1 MPRKRRRAPI
11 ISIGG
16 DLRRLDTALAD
27 LVSEIARG
35 NLRGIVINL
44 LPKGRRRPLDSMV
57 YGKVRVAD
65 LALVGAVLSSRA
77 VALEAERAQQHGA
90 SRSDE

>member
-1 MPRKRRRAPI
+1 MARKRLAPI

-35 NLRGIVINL
+35 KLRGIVINL
-44 LPKGRRRPLDSMV
+44 LPKGRKRPLDFMV

-65 LALVGAVLSSRA
+65 LALMGAVLSSHA
-77 VALEAERAQQHGA
+77 VALEAERAQQQG
-90 SRSDE
+90 SGLGDD